1 MWGPAAPVVVFL
13 RTFSKLTQALP
24 SGVTDFSFPVLR
36 STSRR
41 QSPYWSL
48 RAGPKRVSSSQV
60 EMQGVRDVE
69 PPVVPAQPE
78 HVRVR
83 HGDGRVELR
92 RERVADVE
100 LLHRVPEP
108 VRHVHVAAVV
118 GEQEVGRDQQAV
130 VRPEH
135 LLEVEDAV
143 VVVVVGEPDGAR
155 PGHVD
160 ERATDTAR
168 LDEADHERAV
178 VRAQVGSLDHFL
190 PLEVPDGDLVAEARR
205 VDTSAAQ
212 RRRPERSADPPV
224 RFVQHREVVH
234 VLRRQ
239 SRPAR
244 RPRAEVAH
252 ELAGLVVELDE
263 AARRRRVGCGS
274 DHRGDELPVHRHD
287 AVRDDVAAVGCE
299 ILVQR
304 AQPQALPASLH
315 VEDVNAVREQARDDQ
330 ALLVGRVAE
339 VMELVAGLRHIDAVH
354 DPTEVGIARVRAD
367 HGDEVGVVGAL
378 RERGDVEIPLLLRV
392 GGMVVL
398 SHARG
403 RAARRRLRLERDRER
418 RRHRR
423 GETECESKAPHGRA
437 SNTRL
442 NCVIVPLLT

>member
-1 MWGPAAPVVVFL
+1 MNAR
-13 RTFSKLTQALP
+13 RTP
-24 SGVTDFSFPVLR
+24 
-36 STSRR
+36 
-41 QSPYWSL
+41 
-48 RAGPKRVSSSQV
+48 
-60 EMQGVRDVE
+60 RDC
-69 PPVVPAQPE
+69 
-78 HVRVR
+78 
-83 HGDGRVELR
+83 
-92 RERVADVE
+92 
-100 LLHRVPEP
+100 
-108 VRHVHVAAVV
+108 
-118 GEQEVGRDQQAV
+118 
-130 VRPEH
+130 
-135 LLEVEDAV
+135 
-143 VVVVVGEPDGAR
+143 
-155 PGHVD
+155 
-160 ERATDTAR
+160 
-168 LDEADHERAV
+168 DEADHERAV

-205 VDTSAAQ
+205 VDASAAQ

-274 DHRGDELPVHRHD
+274 DHRGDDLPVHRHD
-287 AVRDDVAAVGCE
+287 AVRDDVAAVGDE

-354 DPTEVGIARVRAD
+354 DPTEVGIARVCAD

-437 SNTRL
+437 SQYEVELRHRSPPDL
-442 NCVIVPLLT
+442 GI